1 MVVLLENSLIP
12 AMILV
17 RSFAPAQ
24 ETVQCQFVS
33 ECAAIKTG
41 NGLLFSLGNTS
52 PGQKIS
58 GLSLEGAFR
67 RHSLQEAEK

>member
-24 ETVQCQFVS
+24 ETVQCQIVS
-33 ECAAIKTG
+33 DCAAVKTG
-41 NGLLFSLGNTS
+41 NVLLFILGNTR
-52 PGQKIS
+52 PGQKVS
-58 GLSLEGAFR
+58 GLNSEGAVR
-67 RHSLQEAEK
+67 RHSLQKAEL